1 MGILGVI
8 KSLLQQTKIVDLE
21 KLPSQGI
28 FYPKDF
34 EIKLK
39 KVNLEDIIEYEVNF
53 DNDNLFGAIEA
64 IKKIVRKNLIFNN
77 NYNFFDVKSVDIV
90 YLFFE
95 LVSFTNK
102 KPIRI
107 PFFDD
112 GSGKEI
118 LLDFTPENFN
128 YFDFSNWENQIV
140 ENQISIEGYKFSWPT
155 IGVENCLTQFLL
167 DKSFKQDSQE
177 WNNHNYDFIFFLG
190 NKNNLT
196 FEEIENLVTIFNYEL
211 ENSELDKIKKIV
223 QTFSGVV
230 GYTLKKGSR
239 LIDLKSK
246 LDLKTIW
253 R

>member
-1 MGILGVI
+1 MGIIEVL
-8 KSLLQQTKIVDLE
+8 KNLLFQSKIVDLE

-28 FYPKDF
+28 FYPNDLQ
-34 EIKLK
+34 IKLK
-39 KVNLEDIIEYEVNF
+39 KVPIEDIVEYEVNF
-53 DNDNLFGAIEA
+53 DKENLFGAIES
-64 IKKIVRKNLIFNN
+64 IKNIVRKNLIFNN
-77 NYNFFDVKSVDIV
+77 NYTFSDIKSVDIV

-95 LVSFTNK
+95 LVTFTNR
-102 KPIRI
+102 KPIII

-112 GSGKEI
+112 SSGKEI
-118 LLDFTPENFN
+118 QLEFSSENFN
-128 YFDFSNWENQIV
+128 YFDFSNWQSSILENQI
-140 ENQISIEGYKFSWPT
+140 NIDGYKFSWPT

-167 DKSFKQDSQE
+167 DKSFKSDSKA
-177 WNNHNYDFIFFLG
+177 WNNYNYDFIFFLG

-196 FEEIENLVTIFNYEL
+196 FEEIENLVTIFNFDL
-211 ENSELDKIKKIV
+211 ENSELDKIKRIV

-230 GYTLKKGSR
+230 GYTLRSGTR